1 MISEAAIGGEGVAQR
16 PYLLVKEPKKTGVRS
31 VRAHKH
37 DKNPLVL
44 NIDPSFS
51 YRDIKSFNA
60 LLVVL
65 TFSYSP

>member
-16 PYLLVKEPKKTGVRS
+16 PYLRVKEPKKTGVRS
-31 VRAHKH
+31 ARALKH

-44 NIDPSFS
+44 IDLS
-51 YRDIKSFNA
+51 YSYLDIKSFNA